1 MESSLFLFLQ
11 KFYIVPLED
20 FLPMSAPSPTHSC
33 TVPSKGWGATEQSAP
48 VRVRRSATGRLFQVT
63 EPAATFYLLCCL

>member
-1 MESSLFLFLQ
+1 MESSLLLFLQ

-33 TVPSKGWGATEQSAP
+33 TVLS
-48 VRVRRSATGRLFQVT
+48 
-63 EPAATFYLLCCL
+63 